1 MRYKLKTFNFTRA
14 RGYEIEKGYITA
26 NSKEEAIKLI
36 NQGEHD
42 DIIDTYDTD
51 VFTEGYELI
60 EIWE

>member
-1 MRYKLKTFNFTRA
+1 VRYKLKTRA

-42 DIIDTYDTD
+42 DCIY
-51 VFTEGYELI
+51 
-60 EIWE
+60 